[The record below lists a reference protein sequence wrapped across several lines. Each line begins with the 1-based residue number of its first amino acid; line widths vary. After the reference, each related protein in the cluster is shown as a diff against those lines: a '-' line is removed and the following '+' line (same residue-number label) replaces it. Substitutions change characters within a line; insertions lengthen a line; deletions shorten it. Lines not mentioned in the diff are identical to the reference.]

1 MKSNIILPLSRC
13 CRLILITGA
22 LVLATQVQVPL
33 ARAGGCDNDIPA
45 EQFQDNGWNPKDP
58 KNKDKRK
65 PPHRLVDAKCQGCQK
80 FVDDL
85 QKALDDCYAKQLQEI
100 GNIDYGQD
108 GAKEKQRLKSE
119 AKDAL
124 GGKDIKP
131 PKGKTQEDLKDEVKK
146 KWEAL
151 KGKLNT
157 CPNAQPGNVPVPPA
171 APPPG
176 GGGAEPPAGGGSQPQ
191 PPGGAAAPAP
201 KPNITIP
208 KVPPC
213 FNSEKEKNDFIGK
226 LETTQA
232 DERGKARAD
241 RVQATGKKNATD
253 PAEVAARDQL
263 EASAAQHQANV
274 EALQDAID
282 AADKIPIPC
291 PSPAAP
297 KSMLPPKPG
306 QQYVAPGPA
315 APPTPMPE
323 EHGRAPVKP
332 GETCAVLVATGNI
345 TVETSGTGE
354 TIGHVADLKIR
365 NLTDRPLTCR
375 IPPMIL
381 ESGSGKNQHYAC
393 PSGQTVALNP
403 HQAKTVPMNGVCLN
417 RNKPPVGKGVSGDL
431 VMNEANP
438 GGPQYPNSHMPATEA
453 GHLLR
458 TCAGKYAAAD
468 QLQKSGA
475 LKSLPYRDPQKQKDI
490 VVQWSTWMDP
500 AICQMTGSPP
510 ATKEDLRKVVY
521 KQVEEQGPMTPQKKK
536 KVDQGIDTIFEKI
549 ELTSAKAKELEPQ
562 GPVFTGPVS
571 TEKSGPLFKPAG
583 PLPKPAT
590 VAQPGDVVHVEPQ
603 SPRDRPGASAAV
615 GAKGHWMV
623 KVKLPSGKIVEVWF
637 ETDDKPALQF
647 CNWIKINKTHTD
659 SGGNT
664 VIDDQEKAT
673 APTPTPTPPTAP
685 EPNPPTAPE
694 PIPPTTPEPN
704 PPITPQPQPPQA
716 PGERTEPEKPKDE
729 GAKSTEA
736 LEPPFELPD
745 WLKPWWEALKTG
757 TGAVPTDLPGGKD
770 SLGAIIARLNVKI
783 RDEMAKGHDN
793 EAEFYEKLKK
803 RLQGIYNSMSDE
815 K

>member
-22 LVLATQVQVPL
+22 LVLAIHVQVPL

-45 EQFQDNGWNPKDP
+45 EQFQDNGWDPKDP
-58 KNKDKRK
+58 QNKGKKK
-65 PPHRLVDAKCQGCQK
+65 PPHRLIDAKCQGCQK

-85 QKALDDCYAKQLQEI
+85 QKALDDCYAKQKEENKITTDERQDTTRE
-100 GNIDYGQD
+100 GTKNI
-108 GAKEKQRLKSE
+108 GAKQAKIDE
-119 AKDAL
+119 ATDAL
-124 GGKDIKP
+124 AGTKDVKP
-131 PKGKTQEDLKDEVKK
+131 PKGTTKDLKDEVKK

-176 GGGAEPPAGGGSQPQ
+176 AAPPPPGGGTQSQPQ

-213 FNSEKEKNDFIGK
+213 FNSEKEKNDFISK
-226 LETTQA
+226 LEATQA
-232 DERGKARAD
+232 DERSKARAD
-241 RVQATGKKNATD
+241 RVQASGKKNATA
-253 PAEVAARDQL
+253 PAEVADRDQL

-274 EALQDAID
+274 DALQGAID
-282 AADKIPIPC
+282 AADKVPIPC

-306 QQYVAPGPA
+306 QQFVAPGPA

-323 EHGRAPVKP
+323 EHGMAPVKP
-332 GETCAVLVATGNI
+332 GETCAVLVATGKL

-354 TIGHVADLKIR
+354 TIGHIADLKIR

-375 IPPMIL
+375 IPPLIL

-438 GGPQYPNSHMPATEA
+438 SSPQNPKSHVAA
-453 GHLLR
+453 SDANKLLR
-458 TCAGKYAAAD
+458 TCAAKYAAAD

-475 LKSLPYRDPQKQKDI
+475 LKNLPYHDPQKQKDI

-500 AICQMTGSPP
+500 EISQMTGSRP

-521 KQVEEQGPMTPQKKK
+521 KQVEQQGPMTAEKKK
-536 KVDQGIDTIFEKI
+536 KVDQGIDTIFEKV
-549 ELTSAKAKELEPQ
+549 ELTSAKAKDLEKTDSSV
-562 GPVFTGPVS
+562 PVESTG
-571 TEKSGPLFKPAG
+571 EKS
-583 PLPKPAT
+583 
-590 VAQPGDVVHVEPQ
+590 E
-603 SPRDRPGASAAV
+603 
-615 GAKGHWMV
+615 
-623 KVKLPSGKIVEVWF
+623 
-637 ETDDKPALQF
+637 
-647 CNWIKINKTHTD
+647 
-659 SGGNT
+659 
-664 VIDDQEKAT
+664 
-673 APTPTPTPPTAP
+673 
-685 EPNPPTAPE
+685 NPPPPAP
-694 PIPPTTPEPN
+694 PN
-704 PPITPQPQPPQA
+704 
-716 PGERTEPEKPKDE
+716 
-729 GAKSTEA
+729 
-736 LEPPFELPD
+736 
-745 WLKPWWEALKTG
+745 
-757 TGAVPTDLPGGKD
+757 
-770 SLGAIIARLNVKI
+770 
-783 RDEMAKGHDN
+783 
-793 EAEFYEKLKK
+793 
-803 RLQGIYNSMSDE
+803 
-815 K
+815 